1 MSPKSVSS
9 IFRPM
14 PLVLLLGA
22 LAAACV
28 TVNVNFP
35 ESAVQKATD
44 DYVRELY
51 RAKKK
56 PGESQVEPSPAPT
69 SSWFDFELIP
79 SAVASEVPGAAL
91 EFKVDAPS
99 TAKIRESMRT
109 RLEEV
114 LRYKREGILG
124 ESADGQLKI
133 KDQTKYQSK
142 KLLMKKIDQ
151 VIADENRDRERL
163 YQEVLS
169 INQLPP
175 ARLKN
180 IQKSFSRSLQN
191 ESPSG
196 TWVETQEGN
205 WEQKP

>member
-1 MSPKSVSS
+1 M
-9 IFRPM
+9 
-14 PLVLLLGA
+14 
-22 LAAACV
+22 

-56 PGESQVEPSPAPT
+56 PGESQAEPAPAPT
-69 SSWFDFELIP
+69 SSWLDFELIP
-79 SAVASEVPGAAL
+79 SAQANDVPGGAL

-133 KDQTKYQSK
+133 KDQAKYQSK

-175 ARLKN
+175 ARMKN
-180 IQKSFSRSLQN
+180 IQKSFSRSFQN

-196 TWVETQEGN
+196 TWVETQDGN

>member
-1 MSPKSVSS
+1 MGT
-9 IFRPM
+9 
-14 PLVLLLGA
+14 L
-22 LAAACV
+22 AACV

-51 RAKKK
+51 RAKKR
-56 PGESQVEPSPAPT
+56 PTEPQAEPAPAPT
-69 SSWFDFELIP
+69 SSWFQGFELIP
-79 SAVASEVPGAAL
+79 SAVAEEIPGGAL

-99 TAKIRESMRT
+99 TAKIRESMRS

-114 LRYKREGILG
+114 LRFKREGILG
-124 ESADGQLKI
+124 ESVDGRLAI
-133 KDQTKYQSK
+133 KDQAKFQSK

-151 VIADENRDRERL
+151 LMSDENRDRERL

-169 INQLPP
+169 LNQLPP

-180 IQKSFSRSLQN
+180 IRKSFSRSFQN

-196 TWVETQEGN
+196 TWVESKEGV
-205 WEQKP
+205 WEEKP